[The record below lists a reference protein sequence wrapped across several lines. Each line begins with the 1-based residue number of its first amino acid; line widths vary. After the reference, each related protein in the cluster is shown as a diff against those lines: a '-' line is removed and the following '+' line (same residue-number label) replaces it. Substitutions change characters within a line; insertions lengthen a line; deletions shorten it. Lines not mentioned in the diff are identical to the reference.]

1 MSMFTSKRGTVA
13 RTIAEPQYGDD
24 VVTKLRERYP
34 RFDELKQVMM
44 KLLVERRVDLTDDLE
59 VNLVRAY
66 AMAIKVGDAR
76 C

>member
-1 MSMFTSKRGTVA
+1 
-13 RTIAEPQYGDD
+13 
-24 VVTKLRERYP
+24 
-34 RFDELKQVMM
+34 MM